1 MSPWTG
7 RVALVV
13 GLALVA
19 ACSGSGSSGGGSEG
33 AGPDAGSQATSS
45 TELAPFTGGDFY
57 QVPDPL
63 PEGDHGT
70 LIRYQPVDD
79 LDVPGASA
87 WRIMYLSEDVG
98 GGPIAVTG
106 TALVP
111 TTPAPGDGRPVLT
124 IAHGTTGIADQ
135 CAPSTGPGRSELAL
149 MGPAVEA
156 GYLVAM
162 SDYEGLGTP
171 GRHPYLVGESEGR
184 GVLDAARSA
193 GQLPD
198 ADPGDRMAIFG
209 YSQGGHGALWAG
221 QLAAEWTP
229 ELDLVGTVA
238 GAPATELP
246 VIVRAAGSL
255 PIAGFL
261 YMIIAGFNDA
271 YPDEALLSD
280 VLTPEGEARLSVVD
294 QACVGDVISQFAGSD
309 SSALLVPG
317 GLTSGVWSALAEE
330 NDPGNVSTETPVLI
344 LHSAADNTVPAAL
357 SQRLADRMCAL
368 GQVVERRVYE
378 RGQSHVDAVPD
389 AVNDGLA
396 WIGQR
401 LAGEDPV
408 TTCAAA

>member
-1 MSPWTG
+1 MA
-7 RVALVV
+7 VVV

-19 ACSGSGSSGGGSEG
+19 ACSGSGSGAGSER
-33 AGPDAGSQATSS
+33 AGPDAGSQETST
-45 TELAPFTGGDFY
+45 TELAPFAGDDFY

-70 LIRYQPVDD
+70 LIRYQPADG
-79 LDVPGASA
+79 LDVAGASG
-87 WRIMYLSEDVG
+87 WRIMYLSEDLSG
-98 GGPIAVTG
+98 EPIAVTG

-111 TTPAPGDGRPVLT
+111 STPAPTDGRPVLT
-124 IAHGTTGIADQ
+124 IAHGTSGIADQ
-135 CAPSTGPGRSELAL
+135 CAPSIRPGPGELAL

-184 GVLDAARSA
+184 GVLDAARAA

-229 ELDLVGTVA
+229 ELDVVGTVA

-255 PIAGFL
+255 PISGFL

-271 YPDEALLSD
+271 YPDEALLPA
-280 VLTPEGEARLSVVD
+280 VLTPEGEAQLSVVD
-294 QACVGDVISQFAGSD
+294 EACVGDVIGHFAELD

-317 GLTSGVWSALAEE
+317 GLTTGAWAALAEE
-330 NDPGNVSTETPVLI
+330 NDPGNVSTEAPVLI
-344 LHSAADNTVPAAL
+344 VHSAADETVPAAL
-357 SQRLADRMCAL
+357 SQLLVDRMCDV
-368 GQVVERRVYE
+368 GQVVERRVYD
-378 RGQSHVDAVPD
+378 RGQSHVEAVPD

-396 WIGQR
+396 WIAQR
-401 LAGEDPV
+401 VAGDDPV
-408 TTCAAA
+408 STCPPG

>member
-1 MSPWTG
+1 
-7 RVALVV
+7 VALVA

-19 ACSGSGSSGGGSEG
+19 ACSGSGSGDGGSEG

-45 TELAPFTGGDFY
+45 TELSPFTGGDFY
-57 QVPDPL
+57 QVPDQL
-63 PEGDHGT
+63 PDGDHGT

-79 LDVPGASA
+79 LDVAGASA

-111 TTPAPGDGRPVLT
+111 STPASGHGRPVLT
-124 IAHGTTGIADQ
+124 VAHGTTGIADQ

-184 GVLDAARSA
+184 GVLDAARAA

-221 QLAAEWTP
+221 QLADEWTP
-229 ELDLVGTVA
+229 EFDLVGTVA

-271 YPDEALLSD
+271 YPDEAPLSA
-280 VLTPEGEARLSVVD
+280 VLTAEGEARLSVVD
-294 QACVGDVISQFAGSD
+294 QACVGDVIGQFAGSD

-317 GLTSGVWSALAEE
+317 GLTSGAWAALAEE
-330 NDPGNVSTETPVLI
+330 NDPGNVSTEAPVLI
-344 LHSAADNTVPAAL
+344 LHSAADDTVPAAL
-357 SQRLADRMCAL
+357 SQLLADRMCDV

-389 AVNDGLA
+389 AVDDGLA

-408 TTCAAA
+408 STCPAG